1 MGAKV
6 SEWRT
11 QVYFPKELHRRVKA
25 LAEEE
30 GISIAELIRRAV
42 EHYLREYPGI
52 GIEGSGGG
60 DPLMGIVGAAKGIGV
75 KDASI
80 HHDRYVYG
88 YPLQGPGSQGKGG
101 AG

>member
-1 MGAKV
+1 MGTKV

-25 LAEEE
+25 LAQEQ

-42 EHYLREYPGI
+42 EHYLREYPKVGKE
-52 GIEGSGGG
+52 IEMEG
-60 DPLMGIVGAAKGIGV
+60 DPLMGIVGAVRGIGV

-80 HHDRYVYG
+80 HHDCYIYG
-88 YPLQGPGSQGKGG
+88 YPLKGRQGQGQG
-101 AG
+101 AR